1 MLLKAV
7 TCLQSPAADPPLD
20 FIFAGENQWRPQS
33 NFKCISAQNR
43 AAQQQVSIQFQQ
55 LIFPWIWGKSLGG
68 LRCTNGSWKWSVLL
82 RAWKKSAENIPVS
95 VYVLNVAWAS
105 FNFSWH
111 LEIRTVGNFFFLKL
125 GWYLDILS
133 VLMFIF
139 SFLVSYCLYKE
150 YWAQE
155 ITTTEENSE
164 FILAGCFVFPGKNT
178 SVMLVG
184 AARPLQW
191 PLPILCLCGQ
201 ELWGRWVSIWL
212 HFFPSDS
219 LWDPRAA
226 PSWLLLAEHTMA
238 GLRCQRCVRECDRGM
253 SLSPQP
259 CSLCHTA
266 GNSLHSTAQFSQIH
280 SLAVIIKRWPFLH
293 LSQIIFDFLVW
304 TLLSC

>member
-1 MLLKAV
+1 MICAAEGLKKICREYPSFSLCAE
-7 TCLQSPAADPPLD
+7 C
-20 FIFAGENQWRPQS
+20 
-33 NFKCISAQNR
+33 
-43 AAQQQVSIQFQQ
+43 
-55 LIFPWIWGKSLGG
+55 SLGLLQLFLALG
-68 LRCTNGSWKWSVLL
+68 NQNSWK
-82 RAWKKSAENIPVS
+82 
-95 VYVLNVAWAS
+95 
-105 FNFSWH
+105 
-111 LEIRTVGNFFFLKL
+111 FFFLKL

-178 SVMLVG
+178 SVVLVG

-219 LWDPRAA
+219 MWDPRAA

-238 GLRCQRCVRECDRGM
+238 GLRWQRCVRECDRGM

-259 CSLCHTA
+259 LLTLSHCWELPAQHCSVQPKPFPGCHNNVPLI
-266 GNSLHSTAQFSQIH
+266 GDLSST
-280 SLAVIIKRWPFLH
+280 FLK
-293 LSQIIFDFLVW
+293 
-304 TLLSC
+304 